1 MKRIKTRIKDEL
13 DARGMT
19 QKELADLTGIRPA
32 TINDLYHDRSKQ
44 FPRDVLEKIASALN
58 IDHISEIIELV
69 DDGQAE

>member
-58 IDHISEIIELV
+58 IDEISEIIELV
-69 DDGQAE
+69 DDGQTK

>member
-58 IDHISEIIELV
+58 IDDISEIIELV